1 MDILSQSIRTLE
13 TMLLPNI
20 SQQED
25 KQLRAEIALLKEERK
40 KLEAIAAEARVGVSF
55 YGSYF
60 TNSSQ

>member
-1 MDILSQSIRTLE
+1 METISESIRKLE
-13 TMLLPNI
+13 ALLVPNI
-20 SQQED
+20 GLQEY
-25 KQLRAEIALLKEERK
+25 KSITAEIMILKEERK